1 MQLMDGYRRSLCAL
15 VLGLLVV
22 AAPACKQKSNDTAAA
37 APDTSMAAPAP
48 APAAFAVQG
57 VEVGKQIGA
66 DKRVSSPST
75 TFAPKD
81 TIYASVATEGA
92 APSKTIA
99 AKWTFGSGKLV
110 KADSQTIAPS
120 GPEATEFHI
129 AKPSGWPV
137 GKYKVEISVDGSPA
151 GSKEFEVKK

>member
-1 MQLMDGYRRSLCAL
+1 MVVYRRTLSTLA
-15 VLGLLVV
+15 LGLLVA
-22 AAPACKQKSNDTAAA
+22 AAPACKQKTDRAAA
-37 APDTSMAAPAP
+37 APDTSTAASTP
-48 APAAFAVQG
+48 APAAFAVQS
-57 VEVGKQIGA
+57 VEVGKQVGA
-66 DKRVSSPST
+66 DKRVTSPST
-75 TFAPKD
+75 TFAPTD
-81 TIYASVATEGA
+81 TIYASVATEGT

-129 AKPSGWPV
+129 VKPSGWPA

-151 GSKEFEVKK
+151 GSKEFEVKR